1 MVAIQ
6 ENIALAP
13 LTTLGVGGPARY
25 FVTASSPQEAVEA
38 LDWARQHNVAVFLL
52 GGGSN
57 LVVSDAGFAGLV
69 LHVAIGGVTVRDG
82 GGQRVYSVGAGLEWD
97 TFVARAVDDNCAGVE
112 CLSGIP
118 GSVGATPVQ
127 NVGAYGQEVA
137 QSIVRVKAIA
147 LDSFQPVTFTRDDC
161 AFRYR
166 HSRFNSAD
174 AGRYLITSVDF
185 ALIPNGPPRLDYAD
199 LQRHFADALAE
210 NKTPSL
216 VDVRQA
222 VLAIRARKGMVLDEN
237 DPDSRSA
244 GSFFRNPVV
253 TVAQYQHIAN
263 ACSEPMPHYAA
274 APGEV
279 KLAAAWLIEH
289 AGLRR
294 GFAIGEAA
302 ISGKHTLAL
311 INRGHATAADVLHLR
326 DHIQRRVYERFGV
339 ELEPEPV
346 LLGF

>member
-13 LTTLGVGGPARY
+13 LTTLGVGGAARY
-25 FVTASSPQEAVEA
+25 FAAAHTVDEATEA
-38 LDWARQHNVAVFLL
+38 LVWARERGLPVFIL

-69 LHVAIGGVTVRDG
+69 LHVAIAGLTVRDVAG
-82 GGQRVYSVGAGLEWD
+82 RRIYLVGAGIEWD
-97 TFVARAVDDNCAGVE
+97 TFVSRAVDDNCGGIE

-137 QSIVRVKAIA
+137 ESIVRVEAIA
-147 LDSFQPVTFTRDDC
+147 LDSLAPTVFEHDACGFH
-161 AFRYR
+161 YR

-174 AGRYLITSVDF
+174 AGRYLITRVEF
-185 ALIPNGPPRLDYAD
+185 ALTPGAAPRLDYAD
-199 LQRHFADALAE
+199 LQRHFAS
-210 NKTPSL
+210 NPTPSL
-216 VDVRQA
+216 VEVRQA
-222 VLAIRARKGMVLDEN
+222 VLTIRGRKGMVIDRN

-253 TVAQYQHIAN
+253 SVAHYQSIVA
-263 ACSEPMPHYAA
+263 ASSEPVPHYAA
-274 APGEV
+274 PAGAL
-279 KLAAAWLIEH
+279 KLPAAWLIEH
-289 AGLRR
+289 SGLHR

-311 INRGHATAADVLHLR
+311 VNRGHATAADILHLR
-326 DHIQRRVYERFGV
+326 DHIQRRVRERFAV
-339 ELEPEPV
+339 DLEPEPV

>member
-1 MVAIQ
+1 MVSIQ
-6 ENIALAP
+6 ENVALAP
-13 LTTLGVGGPARY
+13 LTTLGVGGAARY
-25 FVTASSPQEAVEA
+25 FATAHTPEEAVEA
-38 LDWARQHNVAVFLL
+38 LGWARQRNVVVFFL

-69 LHVAIGGVTVRDG
+69 LHVAIGGVTVRDES
-82 GGQRVYSVGAGLEWD
+82 GQRVYSVGAGVEWD
-97 TFVARAVDDNCAGVE
+97 AFVSRAVDDNAAGVE

-137 QSIVRVKAIA
+137 QSIQRVEAIA
-147 LDSFQPVTFTRDDC
+147 LDSFQPFIFNRDDC

-174 AGRYLITSVDF
+174 AGRYLITRVDF
-185 ALIPNGPPRLDYAD
+185 ALIPNGAPRLAYAD
-199 LQRHFADALAE
+199 LQRYFADVLSE
-210 NKTPSL
+210 NKMPSL
-216 VDVRQA
+216 SDVRQA
-222 VLAIRARKGMVLDEN
+222 VLTIRGRKGMVIDEN

-253 TVAQYQHIAN
+253 SIAQYQRIAD
-263 ACSEPMPHYAA
+263 ASSEPVPHFDA
-274 APGEV
+274 APGQV

-294 GFAIGEAA
+294 GFTMGDAA
-302 ISGKHTLAL
+302 ISSKHTLAL
-311 INRGHATAADVLHLR
+311 VNRGHASAADVIHLR
-326 DHIQRRVYERFGV
+326 DHIQRCVFECFAV

>member
-13 LTTLGVGGPARY
+13 LTTLGVGGAARY
-25 FVTASSPQEAVEA
+25 FAAAHTVADATEA
-38 LDWARQHNVAVFLL
+38 LVWARERQLPVFIL

-69 LHVAIGGVTVRDG
+69 LHVAIDGLTVRDDAG
-82 GGQRVYSVGAGLEWD
+82 RRVYSVGAGVEWD
-97 TFVARAVDDNCAGVE
+97 AFVSRVVDENCGGVE

-127 NVGAYGQEVA
+127 NVGAYGQEVSD
-137 QSIVRVKAIA
+137 SIQHVDAIA
-147 LDSFQPVTFTRDDC
+147 LDTLEPVIFPHDAC
-161 AFRYR
+161 GFHYR

-174 AGRYLITSVDF
+174 AGRYLITRVEF
-185 ALIPNGPPRLDYAD
+185 VLTPGAAPRLDYAD
-199 LQRHFADALAE
+199 LQRHFADLLASGGQPSLAE
-210 NKTPSL
+210 
-216 VDVRQA
+216 VRQA
-222 VLAIRARKGMVLDEN
+222 VLTIRGRKGMVIDEN

-253 TVAQYQHIAN
+253 SVAHYQRI
-263 ACSEPMPHYAA
+263 AA
-274 APGEV
+274 ACPEPVPHFAAPHGEL
-279 KLAAAWLIEH
+279 KLPAAWLIEH
-289 AGLRR
+289 SGLHR

-311 INRGHATAADVLHLR
+311 VNRGHATAADMLHLR
-326 DHIQRRVYERFGV
+326 DHIQRRVRDRFSV